1 MLAGCAFRG
10 RIGSDGA
17 EILVKGLEAEVLRSD
32 RIPWIEDGAV
42 IGVVVRV
49 VREARS

>member
-10 RIGSDGA
+10 RSEIGVVG
-17 EILVKGLEAEVLRSD
+17 ILARGLGVGVLRSD